1 MGQISINLTDKDK
14 QALKQEAQ
22 KQKKSLSELCRER
35 ILNTKDTKDTKDIA
49 TTTVTTKNNDVEEVS
64 KKLTTIN
71 KNIMVLFNEIKALQQ
86 SHIEMK
92 KQVFYNSSYLYFLTH
107 ELFADNPEIANE
119 IDKKIQQVK
128 LNKNKAL

>member
-35 ILNTKDTKDTKDIA
+35 ILNTKEIA
-49 TTTVTTKNNDVEEVS
+49 TTTVTTKNNDTEEVS

-71 KNIMVLFNEIKALQQ
+71 KNIMVLFNEIKTLQQ

>member
-35 ILNTKDTKDTKDIA
+35 ILNTKDTKEIVTS
-49 TTTVTTKNNDVEEVS
+49 TVTTKNNDTEEVS

-107 ELFADNPEIANE
+107 ELFVDNPEIANE

>member
-35 ILNTKDTKDTKDIA
+35 ILNTKDTKDIA
-49 TTTVTTKNNDVEEVS
+49 TTTVTTKNNDAEEVS

>member
-35 ILNTKDTKDTKDIA
+35 ILNTKDTKNTKDIA